1 MKKYLGVILL
11 AATIVL
17 TACGGGAEEK
27 IEPNIS
33 EEVNDFTF
41 TTQDNE
47 KLSLE
52 DLKGDYWVADFIFTN
67 CTSVCIPMTSNLVK
81 LQQKVKEE
89 NINIQFVSFS
99 VDPENDTPEVLT
111 SYAKDYKADLDNW
124 TFLTGYDFQ
133 TIKEFSIKSFK
144 SMVAPPPEGEDQVTH
159 GTSFFLVNP
168 EGMAIKK
175 YNGVQADSMDQIL
188 ADLKALGLSEK
199 SN

>member
-17 TACGGGAEEK
+17 TACGGGVEEK

-175 YNGVQADSMDQIL
+175 YNGVQADSMDQII

-199 SN
+199 K

>member
-1 MKKYLGVILL
+1 MKKYLGVVLL

-17 TACGGGAEEK
+17 AACGGGAEEK

-81 LQQKVKEE
+81 LQQKAKEE
-89 NINIQFVSFS
+89 DINIQFVSFT

-111 SYAKDYKADLDNW
+111 SYAKDYQADLDNW

-168 EGMAIKK
+168 EGIAIKK
-175 YNGVQADSMDQIL
+175 YKGVQADSMDQIL

-199 SN
+199 

>member
-1 MKKYLGVILL
+1 MKKYLGIVLL
-11 AATIVL
+11 ATVIVL
-17 TACGGGAEEK
+17 AACGGGAEEK

-81 LQQKVKEE
+81 LQQKAKEE
-89 NINIQFVSFS
+89 DINIQFVSFS
-99 VDPENDTPEVLT
+99 VDPANDTPEVLT

-144 SMVAPPPEGEDQVTH
+144 SMVAPPPEGEDQVYH

-168 EGMAIKK
+168 EGTAIKK

-188 ADLKALGLSEK
+188 TDLKVLGLSEK
-199 SN
+199 K

>member
-17 TACGGGAEEK
+17 TACGGVEEK

-188 ADLKALGLSEK
+188 ADLKALGLSK
-199 SN
+199 KK

>member
-17 TACGGGAEEK
+17 TACGGVEEK

-199 SN
+199 K

>member
-199 SN
+199 K